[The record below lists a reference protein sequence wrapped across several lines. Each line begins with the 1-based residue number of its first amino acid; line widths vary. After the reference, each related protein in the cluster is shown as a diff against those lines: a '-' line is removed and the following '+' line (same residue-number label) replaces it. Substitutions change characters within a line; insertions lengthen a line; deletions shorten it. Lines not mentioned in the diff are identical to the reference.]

1 MRRKRD
7 LDEEIIE
14 VDKEEKDEV
23 EEKKARRREGVEK
36 RKSQK
41 KRDRIT
47 RWSGFIL
54 LLLIVLVGF
63 LLWVVGEM
71 GSSY

>member
-1 MRRKRD
+1 MRRKRELED
-7 LDEEIIE
+7 EIALSDKQDTDHLDEQ
-14 VDKEEKDEV
+14 
-23 EEKKARRREGVEK
+23 KAKRREGVEK

-41 KRDRIT
+41 KRDRIA

-71 GSSY
+71 GTSY

>member
-1 MRRKRD
+1 MRSKRV
-7 LDEEIIE
+7 LEEESVQI
-14 VDKEEKDEV
+14 DKEESEDID
-23 EEKKARRREGVEK
+23 EKKAKRREGVEK

-41 KRDRIT
+41 KRDRIA

-71 GSSY
+71 GTSY